1 MQTIDDAENAKKVA
15 SPYNFVHTKQMAHGF
30 SPEQKI
36 SLPACPFSLK
46 SAFIDL
52 LLQDEFSDSG
62 ASKEASRFILITK
75 RMFTASLAR
84 RF

>member
-1 MQTIDDAENAKKVA
+1 
-15 SPYNFVHTKQMAHGF
+15 MAHGF
-30 SPEQKI
+30 SPEQKLALSAWPI
-36 SLPACPFSLK
+36 SLK

-62 ASKEASRFILITK
+62 ASKEASRFIHITK

-84 RF
+84 YLAVVGAETELLF